1 MDLLYFGNIFY
12 YLILQPFKTL
22 SGSVQVQLVCK
33 SQQQSRFQDRILF

>member
-22 SGSVQVQLVCK
+22 SGSVQLVPTTVQVPG
-33 SQQQSRFQDRILF
+33 